1 MKNRLINVKVLNS
14 KKGSQ
19 NIYFIPKKEKVES
32 KCFQGRKVRFY
43 KGFSD
48 CKRTKLESIRSF
60 GTQNRRKLK

>member
-1 MKNRLINVKVLNS
+1 MKVNVLNS

-32 KCFQGRKVRFY
+32 KCFQGKKVIFY

-48 CKRTKLESIRSF
+48 YKRTKLESIRAF
-60 GTQNRRKLK
+60 GTQNRRKN